1 MISSINN
8 SQIKNILAL
17 KNKTKARREQGCFIV
32 EGMRMFT
39 EIPQNSLVKAYV
51 SESFYSEMFRKGG
64 GKITEPENWEVV
76 SDRVFREMSDTVTPQ
91 GILAVVRQ
99 NHRSFEELLDSEH
112 SAQSHCYMVLE
123 NIQDPGNLGTII
135 RTSEGAGVSAVIMSR
150 NTADIYNPKVV
161 RSTMGSVFRMPY
173 VYVDDPEEAVRKMKE
188 RGITVYAAH
197 LKGTSDYDEGDYTKP
212 SAFLIGNEGN
222 GLSRELTALADR
234 LIRIPMCGQVES
246 LNAASAATVLMY
258 ESYRQNRGNLPGGTG
273 NHTFRIKKD

>member
-17 KNKTKARREQGCFIV
+17 KNKAKARREQGCFIV
-32 EGMRMFT
+32 EGIRMFT
-39 EIPQNSLVKAYV
+39 EIPQDSLVKTYI
-51 SESFYSEMFRKGG
+51 SESFFLEMN
-64 GKITEPENWEVV
+64 GKDEVNIMEPGSCEVV
-76 SDRVFREMSDTVTPQ
+76 SDRVFQAISDTVTPQ

-99 NHRSFEELLDSEH
+99 NNRSFDQILDCGH

-161 RSTMGSVFRMPY
+161 RSTMGSVFRVPY
-173 VYVDDPEEAVRKMKE
+173 VYVEDLEDAVRKMKE
-188 RGITVYAAH
+188 RDITVYAAH
-197 LKGTSDYDEGDYTKP
+197 LKGKSDYDEGDYTKP
-212 SAFLIGNEGN
+212 SAFLIGNEGS
-222 GLSRELTALADR
+222 GLSGAMTALAYR

-258 ESYRQNRGNLPGGTG
+258 ESYRQNR
-273 NHTFRIKKD
+273 RICRWIET

>member
-17 KNKTKARREQGCFIV
+17 KNKAKVRREQGCFIV
-32 EGMRMFT
+32 EGIRMFT
-39 EIPQNSLVKAYV
+39 EIPRDSLVKTYI
-51 SESFYSEMFRKGG
+51 SESFVPEMS
-64 GKITEPENWEVV
+64 GKNIIAPETCEVV
-76 SDRVFREMSDTVTPQ
+76 SDRVFQAMSDTVTPQ

-99 NHRSFEELLDSEH
+99 NNRSFEQILDCEH
-112 SAQSHCYMVLE
+112 SVRSHCYMVLE

-161 RSTMGSVFRMPY
+161 RSTMGSVFRVPY
-173 VYVDDPEEAVRKMKE
+173 IYVDDLEDVVGKMKE
-188 RGITVYAAH
+188 RNITIYAAH
-197 LKGTSDYDEGDYTKP
+197 LKGNADYDEGDYTKP

-258 ESYRQNRGNLPGGTG
+258 ESYRQNRRNLP
-273 NHTFRIKKD
+273 D